1 MNSMRRTLTAAFA
14 AFAIVGSATAQS
26 FDAVSAGAKE
36 DLAAALKELAE
47 LQNQIGAEK
56 IPLSRKLNE
65 AEEAVLA
72 TKKDL
77 ENREREQGNKLVDLN
92 ALKTQVNGRSNQVA
106 YLTGLFN
113 EFSQSVESRLHV
125 TETIRF
131 EKQLQAVRAVA
142 ENEDIPVEQ
151 SLVQQVETISLALD
165 RAEALLGGEV
175 FEGEAIVEGT
185 KQGGKF
191 ALFGP
196 VAIFAATTSEA
207 AGVAQLERGTA
218 DPVVKSAAPEH
229 VAGIKAVIQAGNG
242 QLPIDTSMGDAD
254 KIAATSETLT
264 EHIKKGGP
272 TMVPIVGLGV
282 LAVIIGIFKY
292 LQIGF
297 IRLARPRDLQI
308 IVDRVNGGDS
318 KGAIEQANR
327 VGGPVGK
334 MLKVAIEHA
343 NEKKE
348 YIEEV
353 LYEVMLKVRP
363 GLEAFLPVV
372 AIAAATAPLLG
383 LLGTVT
389 GMINTFKIISVF
401 GTGDP
406 KTLSGG
412 ISEALITTEF
422 GLITAIPALLIHAVI
437 SRKVKGVMGAM
448 EQTSVAFINGI
459 DPELADPNED
469 AAVQEP
475 IPVEVD
481 EDGGTPAPAQG

>member
-1 MNSMRRTLTAAFA
+1 MIPSMRLSFTTALL
-14 AFAIVGSATAQS
+14 AIALVGPACGQS
-26 FDAVSAGAKE
+26 FDSVVADSRK
-36 DLAAALKELAE
+36 DLEAALKELAE
-47 LQNQIGAEK
+47 LQDKIGAEK
-56 IPLSRKLNE
+56 IPLSRRLSE
-65 AEEAVLA
+65 VEESVMA
-72 TKKDL
+72 TKKAL

-92 ALKTQVNGRSNQVA
+92 ALKTQVTGRSNQVA

-113 EFSQSVESRLHV
+113 EFSQSIESRLHV

-131 EKQLQAVRAVA
+131 EKQLQAARAVA
-142 ENEDIPVEQ
+142 DNADIPVEQ
-151 SLVQQVETISLALD
+151 SLRQQAETIGLALE
-165 RAEALLGGEV
+165 RAEALLGGEA
-175 FEGEAIVEGT
+175 FEGDALVDGV
-185 KQGGKF
+185 KQHGRF

-196 VAIFAATTSEA
+196 VAIFAADSGA

-218 DPVVKSAAPEH
+218 DPVVKAAAEEH
-229 VAGIKAVIQAGNG
+229 VAGIKAIVQAGNG
-242 QLPIDTSMGDAD
+242 QFPIDTSMGDAD
-254 KIAATSETLT
+254 KIAATNETLR
-264 EHIKKGGP
+264 EHIIKGGP
-272 TMVPIVGLGV
+272 TMYPILGLGV
-282 LAVIIGIFKY
+282 LAVLIGFIKY
-292 LQIGF
+292 FQIGF
-297 IRLARPRDLQI
+297 IRIARPRDLQI
-308 IVDRVNGGDS
+308 IVDRVNSGDQA
-318 KGAIEQANR
+318 GALKQAKR
-327 VGGPVGK
+327 VGGPVGN

-363 GLEAFLPVV
+363 RLEAFLPVV

-437 SRKVKGVMGAM
+437 SRKVKGVLGAM
-448 EQTSVAFINGI
+448 EQISVAFINGLN
-459 DPELADPNED
+459 PGLADPHED
-469 AAVQEP
+469 DPLPEP
-475 IPVEVD
+475 VVRVEVD
-481 EDGGTPAPAQG
+481 SDGDDKNEN